1 MRFCVALY
9 HLLLTVIIGGIIA
22 LTLYAGTCYPHT
34 VQLPDERQ
42 RIAASSGEETADAP
56 GGTGGTG
63 EIESTQPALSP
74 KTGGSEPWYG

>member
-1 MRFCVALY
+1 MRKAVALY

-34 VQLPDERQ
+34 VQLPEERQ
-42 RIAASSGEETADAP
+42 RIAASSGEETVDAP
-56 GGTGGTG
+56 GGTG

>member
-1 MRFCVALY
+1 MRKAVALY
-9 HLLLTVIIGGIIA
+9 HLLLTVIIAGIVT

-34 VQLPDERQ
+34 VQLPEERQ
-42 RIAASSGEETADAP
+42 RIAASSGEETEHTP
-56 GGTGGTG
+56 GGTG

>member
-1 MRFCVALY
+1 MCKAVALY
-9 HLLLTVIIGGIIA
+9 HLLLTVIIAGLAA

-42 RIAASSGEETADAP
+42 RIAASSREETANAP
-56 GGTGGTG
+56 GGTG
-63 EIESTQPALSP
+63 EIESTHPALSP

>member
-1 MRFCVALY
+1 MRKAVALY
-9 HLLLTVIIGGIIA
+9 YLLLTVIIGGIIA

-34 VQLPDERQ
+34 AQLPDERQ

-56 GGTGGTG
+56 GGTG
-63 EIESTQPALSP
+63 EIESTPPSLSP

>member
-1 MRFCVALY
+1 MRKAVALY

-42 RIAASSGEETADAP
+42 RIAASSGEATADEP
-56 GGTGGTG
+56 GGTGET
-63 EIESTQPALSP
+63 ESTQPVASP

>member
-1 MRFCVALY
+1 MRKAVALY

-22 LTLYAGTCYPHT
+22 LTLYAGTCCPHT
-34 VQLPDERQ
+34 VHLPDERQ
-42 RIAASSGEETADAP
+42 KIAASSGEETVDAP
-56 GGTGGTG
+56 GGAG

>member
-1 MRFCVALY
+1 MCKAVALY

-22 LTLYAGTCYPHT
+22 LTLYAGTCCPHT

-42 RIAASSGEETADAP
+42 RIAASSGEDTADAP
-56 GGTGGTG
+56 GSAG

>member
-1 MRFCVALY
+1 MRKAVALY

-22 LTLYAGTCYPHT
+22 LTLYAGTCCPHT

-42 RIAASSGEETADAP
+42 MIAASSGEETADEP
-56 GGTGGTG
+56 DGTG
-63 EIESTQPALSP
+63 EIESTQPSLSP

>member
-1 MRFCVALY
+1 MCKAVALH
-9 HLLLTVIIGGIIA
+9 HLLLTVIIGGIIV

-34 VQLPDERQ
+34 VQLQEERQ
-42 RIAASSGEETADAP
+42 RIAASSGEATADAP
-56 GGTGGTG
+56 GGTG

>member
-1 MRFCVALY
+1 MRKAVALY

-22 LTLYAGTCYPHT
+22 LTLYAGACCPHT

-42 RIAASSGEETADAP
+42 RVAASSGEATADAP
-56 GGTGGTG
+56 GG
-63 EIESTQPALSP
+63 EIGSTQPALSP

>member
-1 MRFCVALY
+1 MRKAGALY
-9 HLLLTVIIGGIIA
+9 HMLLTVIIGGIIA

-34 VQLPDERQ
+34 VQFTDERH

-56 GGTGGTG
+56 GGTGET
-63 EIESTQPALSP
+63 ESTQPVASP

>member
-1 MRFCVALY
+1 MRKAVALY

-34 VQLPDERQ
+34 VQLPEERQ
-42 RIAASSGEETADAP
+42 RIAASSREDTANAP
-56 GGTGGTG
+56 DGIG

>member
-1 MRFCVALY
+1 MRKDVALY
-9 HLLLTVIIGGIIA
+9 HLLLTALIAGLTA

>member
-1 MRFCVALY
+1 MRKAVALY
-9 HLLLTVIIGGIIA
+9 HLLLTFIIGGIIA
-22 LTLYAGTCYPHT
+22 LTLYAGTRYPHT
-34 VQLPDERQ
+34 VKLSDEHQ

-56 GGTGGTG
+56 GGTG

>member
-1 MRFCVALY
+1 MRKAVALY

-34 VQLPDERQ
+34 VQLPEERQ
-42 RIAASSGEETADAP
+42 RVAASNGEETADEP
-56 GGTGGTG
+56 GGTG

>member
-1 MRFCVALY
+1 MRKAVALY
-9 HLLLTVIIGGIIA
+9 YLLLTVIIGGIIA
-22 LTLYAGTCYPHT
+22 LTLYAGIYYPHT

-42 RIAASSGEETADAP
+42 RIAANSGEKTVDTP
-56 GGTGGTG
+56 CGTG

>member
-1 MRFCVALY
+1 MRKAVALY

-22 LTLYAGTCYPHT
+22 LTLYAGTCCPHT

-42 RIAASSGEETADAP
+42 RIADSSGEETVDAP
-56 GGTGGTG
+56 GGAG
-63 EIESTQPALSP
+63 EIESTLPALSP

>member
-1 MRFCVALY
+1 MCKVVALY
-9 HLLLTVIIGGIIA
+9 HLLLTALIAGLTA

-42 RIAASSGEETADAP
+42 RIAASSGEATADRP
-56 GGTGGTG
+56 GGTG

>member
-1 MRFCVALY
+1 MRKAVALY

-22 LTLYAGTCYPHT
+22 LTLYAGIYYPHT
-34 VQLPDERQ
+34 AQLPDDRQ
-42 RIAASSGEETADAP
+42 KIAASSGEETVDEP
-56 GGTGGTG
+56 GGTG

>member
-1 MRFCVALY
+1 MRKDVALY

-22 LTLYAGTCYPHT
+22 LTLYAGTCCPHT

-42 RIAASSGEETADAP
+42 RTAAISGEGTVDAP
-56 GGTGGTG
+56 GGAG
-63 EIESTQPALSP
+63 EIESTQPELSP

>member
-22 LTLYAGTCYPHT
+22 LTLYAGTCYPHA
-34 VQLPDERQ
+34 VQLPEERQ
-42 RIAASSGEETADAP
+42 RVAASSGEGAADAS
-56 GGTGGTG
+56 GVTG
-63 EIESTQPALSP
+63 ETESTQPAMSP

>member
-9 HLLLTVIIGGIIA
+9 HLMLTVIIGGIIA

-34 VQLPDERQ
+34 AQLLDERQ
-42 RIAASSGEETADAP
+42 RIAANSGEKTVDAP
-56 GGTGGTG
+56 GGTG
-63 EIESTQPALSP
+63 EIESTHPALSP

>member
-1 MRFCVALY
+1 MCKVVALY

-42 RIAASSGEETADAP
+42 RIAASSGETADRP
-56 GGTGGTG
+56 GGTG
-63 EIESTQPALSP
+63 EVESTQPALSP
-74 KTGGSEPWYG
+74 KTGGSEPWYE